1 MVSFFFALVQMLYI
15 PRTVDQVLTDD
26 LFNR

>member
-1 MVSFFFALVQMLYI
+1 MVSFLFALVQMLHI